1 MEIRYVSPD
10 DNLKE
15 ISNVYEQSWKYAY
28 KNIIPQSY
36 LDSIP
41 KGHWVESLSKGN
53 RENMVVTE
61 NNLIVGTS
69 SLGRSRWEKYRE
81 CGEIV
86 SLYLLPEYIGKGY
99 GRALFDRVIKELNAM
114 GFEYA
119 VLWALEE
126 NTRARKFYEK
136 YGFLFNGECRQDN
149 IGGKEIQEV
158 MYECRII

>member
-1 MEIRYVSPD
+1 MAIQLEKYYTLLNSNGFDDISLIISQTKSGTGVTD

-53 RENMVVTE
+53 RENMVGTE

-69 SLGRSRWEKYRE
+69 SLGR
-81 CGEIV
+81 
-86 SLYLLPEYIGKGY
+86 
-99 GRALFDRVIKELNAM
+99 
-114 GFEYA
+114 
-119 VLWALEE
+119 
-126 NTRARKFYEK
+126 
-136 YGFLFNGECRQDN
+136 
-149 IGGKEIQEV
+149 
-158 MYECRII
+158 